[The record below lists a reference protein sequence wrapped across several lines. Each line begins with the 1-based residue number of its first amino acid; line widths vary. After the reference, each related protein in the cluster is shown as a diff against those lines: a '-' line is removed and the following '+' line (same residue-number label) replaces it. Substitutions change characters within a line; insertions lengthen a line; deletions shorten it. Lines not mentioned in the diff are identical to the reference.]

1 LKEVYIIS
9 WERNLKNNIYWIIL
23 ILLVLSPIA
32 IDAAVVSNY
41 LPILQELFPFWKH
54 RPTYLVLSDILFL
67 EGGLFLFFG
76 ALIAGV
82 VMYNAWSPG
91 RLALFIKQVF
101 DWEIVRKAREIPASL
116 IVGLILIGAGIIY
129 ILAAIIVTL

>member
-1 LKEVYIIS
+1 M
-9 WERNLKNNIYWIIL
+9 
-23 ILLVLSPIA
+23 LSPIA
-32 IDAAVVSNY
+32 IDVALVSNY
-41 LPILQELFPFWKH
+41 LPILQELFPFWEH

-82 VMYNAWSPG
+82 VLYSAWSPG
-91 RLALFIKQVF
+91 WMALFVKQVF
-101 DWEIVRKAREIPASL
+101 HWKIVKKAREIPASL

>member
-1 LKEVYIIS
+1 M
-9 WERNLKNNIYWIIL
+9 
-23 ILLVLSPIA
+23 LSPIA
-32 IDAAVVSNY
+32 IDVALVSNY
-41 LPILQELFPFWKH
+41 LPILQRLFPFWKY

-82 VMYNAWSPG
+82 VLYNAWSPG
-91 RLALFIKQVF
+91 WMALFVKQVF
-101 DWEIVRKAREIPASL
+101 HWKIVKKAREIPASL